1 MDRRQA
7 PREDDTMAT
16 GVAPRT
22 HHPFHMYEAIQ
33 AQPEAVA
40 ECLARHRETA
50 PALAQELSRRARLLL
65 AGIGTS
71 FHAAVVGEYLFRL
84 ASSHRVD
91 ARAVHSFE
99 LVHYGR
105 VSPGDALVVL
115 SHRGTK
121 TFSIEAL
128 EAGARQGILCVAVTG
143 RGHGPSM
150 AQAAVVLETVP
161 QEVSAAHTVSYTAA
175 LATLALVARETG
187 SSGAPA
193 PRPRA
198 RVPVPGAGPGL
209 RRGPPVPVR
218 RGRAQHGHGLGGR
231 PQDEGVQLHLRRG
244 PPRGAGPPRPGRV
257 PGARH
262 RPRRPRP
269 SRPQPLPGPRR
280 PPGRTRGGGADDPP
294 GRGGG
299 RRARGGGGPR
309 PVAPPA
315 PGAPEPPRL
324 RAPAPALRLLRR
336 GRPRRQPRHPPDR
349 RPRLRPHALP
359 VPAVAGSPVTDAV
372 VASRIQFAFTV
383 MFHYLFPILTMGLA
397 PLIVVLKTRHL
408 LTGDETA
415 AAAARLW

>member
-1 MDRRQA
+1 
-7 PREDDTMAT
+7 MAT

-22 HHPFHMYEAIQ
+22 HHPFYMYEGIQ

-121 TFSIEAL
+121 TFSMQAL

-187 SSGAPA
+187 PSGAP
-193 PRPRA
+193 PLEGLE
-198 RVPVPGAGPGL
+198 RVPDL
-209 RRGPPVPVR
+209 
-218 RGRAQHGHGLGGR
+218 Q
-231 PQDEGVQLHLRRG
+231 
-244 PPRGAGPPRPGRV
+244 
-257 PGARH
+257 
-262 RPRRPRP
+262 
-269 SRPQPLPGPRR
+269 
-280 PPGRTRGGGADDPP
+280 
-294 GRGGG
+294 
-299 RRARGGGGPR
+299 RRALGLESRCRELAQAFGEARRFLFVGGGPNTATAWEAALKMKESNYTYAEGLHVEQVLHG
-309 PVAPPA
+309 PAASMGPDTVLVVLAPPGPSRSRA
-315 PGAPEPPRL
+315 RDVLRAGRTVGAPTILLAEEGDAALGEEADHVLWFPPL
-324 RAPAPALRLLRR
+324 PELLS
-336 GRPRRQPRHPPDR
+336 P
-349 RPRLRPHALP
+349 LVYVLP
-359 VPAVAGSPVTDAV
+359 LQLFAYYGAV
-372 VASRIQFAFTV
+372 VRGANPDTLRTDDPVFDRMRSLYQ
-383 MFHYLFPILTMGLA
+383 L
-397 PLIVVLKTRHL
+397 
-408 LTGDETA
+408 
-415 AAAARLW
+415 